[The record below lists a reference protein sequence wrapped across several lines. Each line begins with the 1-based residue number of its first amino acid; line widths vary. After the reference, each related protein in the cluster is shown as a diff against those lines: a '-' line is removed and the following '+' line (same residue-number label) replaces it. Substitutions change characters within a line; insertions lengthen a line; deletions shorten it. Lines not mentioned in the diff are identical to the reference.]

1 MAAAGPAIIQ
11 AEITALL
18 LFPGILMGPITVMW
32 APTISLTSNITDRTL
47 VTGRMLT
54 QAAGTFE
61 GIIADIAAGCI
72 TARTVAIFAAS
83 TVVIIAASVY

>member
-32 APTISLTSNITDRTL
+32 APTISLTGNI
-47 VTGRMLT
+47 TGRMLT

>member
-32 APTISLTSNITDRTL
+32 APTIGLTGNITD
-47 VTGRMLT
+47 RMLT

-61 GIIADIAAGCI
+61 GIIADITAGCI
-72 TARTVAIFAAS
+72 TARTVAI
-83 TVVIIAASVY
+83 IAASVY

>member
-1 MAAAGPAIIQ
+1 MALSSRSATIIG
-11 AEITALL
+11 T
-18 LFPGILMGPITVMW
+18 T
-32 APTISLTSNITDRTL
+32 APTISLTGNITDRTL

-83 TVVIIAASVY
+83 TVVPV

>member
-32 APTISLTSNITDRTL
+32 APTISLTGNIMDRTL

-61 GIIADIAAGCI
+61 GIIADITAGCI
-72 TARTVAIFAAS
+72 TARTVAIIAAS

>member
-1 MAAAGPAIIQ
+1 MRAMAAAGPAIIQ

-32 APTISLTSNITDRTL
+32 APTISLTGNI
-47 VTGRMLT
+47 TGRMLT